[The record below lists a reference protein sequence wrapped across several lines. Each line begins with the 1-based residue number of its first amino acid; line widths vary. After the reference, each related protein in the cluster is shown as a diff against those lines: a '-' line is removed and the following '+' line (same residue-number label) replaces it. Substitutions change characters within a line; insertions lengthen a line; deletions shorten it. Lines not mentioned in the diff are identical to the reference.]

1 MKKLILLLLTVIL
14 AGVLYINFIPQSFN
28 SNKMKEEQTTL
39 SDNTN
44 GSQVEIVSDN
54 QAESETTIAS
64 TEVETTSPSE
74 AETTVDSLFNEAI
87 INNRDYPQANVPEEL
102 LNVDIYTAIN
112 EYYIANYSEEEKAAN
127 QTALTDVELDN
138 LTEALNQKDAL
149 NGLDLTVDQVTMN
162 LDDEKVYIPRVIVP
176 VTYENAQR
184 IAEDNDINI
193 LSDVMTEI
201 GNRLIMIAYYNPQE
215 KELYVYHL
223 TNWTKP
229 LFTYTQE

>member
-44 GSQVEIVSDN
+44 GSQVEIVTDN

-64 TEVETTSPSE
+64 TEV
-74 AETTVDSLFNEAI
+74 ETTVDSLFNEAI

>member
-14 AGVLYINFIPQSFN
+14 AGVLYINFIPQSSN
-28 SNKMKEEQTTL
+28 SNVMKEEQTTL
-39 SDNTN
+39 SDNNN
-44 GSQVEIVSDN
+44 GSQVEIVSDK
-54 QAESETTIAS
+54 QTEAEATIAS
-64 TEVETTSPSE
+64 TE
-74 AETTVDSLFNEAI
+74 AETTVDSLFNESI
-87 INNRDYPQANVPEEL
+87 INDRDFPQANVPENL

-112 EYYIANYSEEEKAAN
+112 EYYIANYSEEEKTAN

-138 LTEALNQKDAL
+138 LAEVLNQKDAL
-149 NGLDLTVDQVTMN
+149 SGLELTVDQVTMN

>member
-14 AGVLYINFIPQSFN
+14 AGVLYINFFPQSFN
-28 SNKMKEEQTTL
+28 SNEMKEEQTTL
-39 SDNTN
+39 SDNNN

-54 QAESETTIAS
+54 QTEAEAIITS
-64 TEVETTSPSE
+64 TEADAINPSE
-74 AETTVDSLFNEAI
+74 AETTVDSLFNESI
-87 INNRDYPQANVPEEL
+87 INDRDFPQANVPENL

-112 EYYIANYSEEEKAAN
+112 EYYIANYSEEEKTAN

-138 LTEALNQKDAL
+138 LAEVLNQKDAL
-149 NGLDLTVDQVTMN
+149 SGLELTVDQVTMN

-184 IAEDNDINI
+184 IAEDHDINI

>member
-44 GSQVEIVSDN
+44 GPQVEIVSDN

-64 TEVETTSPSE
+64 TEV
-74 AETTVDSLFNEAI
+74 ETTVDSLFNEAI

>member
-14 AGVLYINFIPQSFN
+14 AGVLYINFIPQSSN
-28 SNKMKEEQTTL
+28 SNVMKEEQTTL
-39 SDNTN
+39 SDNNN
-44 GSQVEIVSDN
+44 GSQVEIVSDK
-54 QAESETTIAS
+54 QT
-64 TEVETTSPSE
+64 E
-74 AETTVDSLFNEAI
+74 AETTVDSLFNESI
-87 INNRDYPQANVPEEL
+87 INDRDFPQANVPENL

-112 EYYIANYSEEEKAAN
+112 EYYIANYSEEEKTAN

-138 LTEALNQKDAL
+138 LAEVLNQKDAL
-149 NGLDLTVDQVTMN
+149 SGLELTVDQVTMN

>member
-14 AGVLYINFIPQSFN
+14 AGVLYINFIPQSSN
-28 SNKMKEEQTTL
+28 SNVMKEEQTTL
-39 SDNTN
+39 SDNNN
-44 GSQVEIVSDN
+44 GSQLEIVSDK
-54 QAESETTIAS
+54 QTEAEATIAS
-64 TEVETTSPSE
+64 TE
-74 AETTVDSLFNEAI
+74 AETTVDSLFNESI
-87 INNRDYPQANVPEEL
+87 INDRDFPQANVPENL

-112 EYYIANYSEEEKAAN
+112 EYYIANYSEEEKTAN

-138 LTEALNQKDAL
+138 LAEVLNQKDAL
-149 NGLDLTVDQVTMN
+149 SGLELTVDQVTMN